1 MFSSKMYFVFT
12 ESPATSTA
20 AKGKMYYQNKPPKS
34 LELPAKNITDTVKL
48 VVHLRDQQNGVLIL
62 RWSLYAGSMHRQSLY
77 AGGL

>member
-1 MFSSKMYFVFT
+1 
-12 ESPATSTA
+12 
-20 AKGKMYYQNKPPKS
+20 MYYQNKPPKS